1 MSDDEPRFAQQ
12 FFAGHRPWLL
22 RVREHLGVRTDTAGA
37 PPRLSNDRQR
47 PAGSRAH
54 ARMDSLTSHA
64 HATLP
69 FRARIC
75 LDSRAC
81 ALL

>member
-37 PPRLSNDRQR
+37 SSRLSNDRQTSRLAR
-47 PAGSRAH
+47 PCTHGLAH
-54 ARMDSLTSHA
+54 LT
-64 HATLP
+64 
-69 FRARIC
+69 RARYT
-75 LDSRAC
+75 
-81 ALL
+81 ALPG